1 MTMKLFTLILLIP
14 TVLFL
19 FSSVLPTIL
28 GAKRVKPIIQ
38 LTLLGSVLSILL
50 SFVGAFYIYTIGN
63 AETSLLEFQ
72 NLGLSIRVDVLSML
86 FFGMIALLGFVIV
99 KYSVNYLKGDARQ
112 HVFMGRIAATIASV
126 QLFVLSGNLFILFL
140 SWVTTSLFL
149 HRLLVFYKE
158 RPRAQSAA
166 LKKFIVARFSDV
178 FLLTSFLLIY
188 IQVGS
193 GSLATIFEAIQQ
205 TDLNASLNLELATVF
220 LVLAAIFKSAQF
232 PIHGWLVEV
241 METPT
246 PVSALLHAGV
256 LNAGPF
262 VIMRMAF
269 LLDASVW
276 ASNMLLIVG
285 GTTAIIASVI
295 FLTQS
300 SIKTALGYS
309 SIAHMGF
316 SLFICGTGAYSA
328 AVLHI
333 VAHSFYKGHAFLS
346 SGSSVDVIKTK
357 RITTSERLKNPFR
370 IALGVILAFAVYLGI
385 AVIFEIDFNSNV
397 ALFAV
402 GLVIVMS
409 LTQVI
414 VPIIDTKQ
422 HVSTV
427 LFACLLVGLV
437 ATSFLGFEHIFH
449 TLLDAQFPG
458 AASMTSGRILVVAIM
473 LLLFAIVVSLQ
484 VFSPSYFNLKNAT
497 KLSVYLRNGFYINSY
512 FDKLIGAYDIK
523 KTNA

>member
-1 MTMKLFTLILLIP
+1 MKLFTLILLIP
-14 TVLFL
+14 TILF
-19 FSSVLPTIL
+19 FISSTLPAIL
-28 GAKRVKPIIQ
+28 GAKRVKLINQFI
-38 LTLLGSVLSILL
+38 LFGSLLSILL
-50 SFVGAFYIYTIGN
+50 SFIGAFYIYTIGN

-72 NLGLSIRVDVLSML
+72 NLGLSIRMDALSML

-112 HVFMGRIAATIASV
+112 HIFMGRMAATIASV

-166 LKKFIVARFSDV
+166 LKKFIVARISDL

-188 IQVGS
+188 AQVGS

-205 TDLNASLNLELATVF
+205 SDLSISLNLELATIF
-220 LVLAAIFKSAQF
+220 LVLAAVFKSAQF
-232 PIHGWLVEV
+232 PLHGWLVEV

-276 ASNMLLIVG
+276 ASNLLLIIG

-346 SGSSVDVIKTK
+346 SGSSVNLIKTK
-357 RITTSERLKNPFR
+357 RIKTPARLKHPLR
-370 IALGVILAFAVYLGI
+370 ITLGVILAFAVYFGI
-385 AVIFEIDFNSNV
+385 AVIFAIDFNSNF

-422 HVSTV
+422 HVTAV
-427 LFACLLVGLV
+427 LFSCLLVGLV
-437 ATSFLGFEHIFH
+437 ATSFFGFEHIFH
-449 TLLDAQFPG
+449 SLLESQFP
-458 AASMTSGRILVVAIM
+458 AAVAMTSSRILVISIM
-473 LLLFAIVVSLQ
+473 LLLFAIVLSVQ
-484 VFSPSYFNLKNAT
+484 VLSPSFFNLKNAT